1 MNLQNPCDK
10 LNDTISK
17 LTAVS
22 DFIKRIGDESY
33 LLEEQTP
40 LGLHLLMDDCINVIR
55 EVEQNLK
62 QS

>member
-1 MNLQNPCDK
+1 MNPQTICGR

-22 DFIKRIGDESY
+22 DFIKRIGDESF

-40 LGLHLLMDDCINVIR
+40 LGLHLFIGDCIENLK
-55 EVEQNLK
+55 EVEQHIERP
-62 QS
+62 

>member
-1 MNLQNPCDK
+1 MNP
-10 LNDTISK
+10 LNLSDRLNNIISE

-40 LGLHLLMDDCINVIR
+40 MGLHLFMGNCIDSLR
-55 EVEQNLK
+55 EIEQHLK
-62 QS
+62 LS

>member
-10 LNDTISK
+10 LNNTISK

-40 LGLHLLMDDCINVIR
+40 LGLHLFMINCI
-55 EVEQNLK
+55 EDLKDVEQYLEK
-62 QS
+62 A

>member
-1 MNLQNPCDK
+1 MSPQTVCDR

-40 LGLHLLMDDCINVIR
+40 LGLHLFIGDCIDGLR
-55 EVEQNLK
+55 EVERHIER
-62 QS
+62 S

>member
-1 MNLQNPCDK
+1 MYSQNLCDK

-22 DFIKRIGDESY
+22 DFIKRIGDDSY

-40 LGLHLLMDDCINVIR
+40 LGLHLFLGDCIEGLRV
-55 EVEQNLK
+55 VEQNLK